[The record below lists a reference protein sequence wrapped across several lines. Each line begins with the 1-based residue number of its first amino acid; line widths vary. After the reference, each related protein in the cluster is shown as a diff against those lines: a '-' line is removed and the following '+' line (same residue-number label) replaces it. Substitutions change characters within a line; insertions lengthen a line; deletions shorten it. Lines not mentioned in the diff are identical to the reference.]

1 MFGGKVPLKCCKAS
15 LQRERQ
21 VCVHMGGE
29 GGRVWE
35 LNSLL
40 CAFETIRNRTLW
52 IGVDTTD
59 QVPFLSAS

>member
-1 MFGGKVPLKCCKAS
+1 M
-15 LQRERQ
+15 
-21 VCVHMGGE
+21 HMGGE